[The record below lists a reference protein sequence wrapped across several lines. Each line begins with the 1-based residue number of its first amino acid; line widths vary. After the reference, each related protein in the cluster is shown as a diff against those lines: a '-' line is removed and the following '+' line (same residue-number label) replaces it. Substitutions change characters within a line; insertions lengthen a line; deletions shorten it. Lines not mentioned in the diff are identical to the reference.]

1 MIAGHCLMAVESGG
15 LFARSIKRLA
25 CSCRIVLQVGDKTLD
40 IKHVGQ
46 DGILRG
52 GCLPPPKGR
61 LRIGRK
67 SAPKQTL
74 NLPDL
79 DQARS
84 AQHTR

>member
-1 MIAGHCLMAVESGG
+1 
-15 LFARSIKRLA
+15 
-25 CSCRIVLQVGDKTLD
+25 
-40 IKHVGQ
+40 VGQ